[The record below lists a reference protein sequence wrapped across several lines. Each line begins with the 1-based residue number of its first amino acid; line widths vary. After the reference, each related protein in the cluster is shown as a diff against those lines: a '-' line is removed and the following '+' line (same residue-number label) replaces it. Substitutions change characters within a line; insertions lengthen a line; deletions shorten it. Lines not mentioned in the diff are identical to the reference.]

1 MKLIKNLYNWVLS
14 WAETRFAMTALF
26 ILAFIESIFFPIPP
40 DILLIA
46 MAMGAAAKSFRF
58 AIICTIGSVTGAV
71 VGYYIG
77 HFAWLNPNGE
87 FTGLANLFFNNI
99 PGFTYELYNNIKI
112 LFNEWDFWIIFTAGF
127 TPIPYKVFTI
137 TSGAFDMNIVM
148 FIIASV
154 ISRGARFFLV
164 AYLIWKF
171 GPSIKNFIDKYFNW
185 VALGFTAM
193 LIGGFIMIN
202 YWI

>member
-1 MKLIKNLYNWVLS
+1 MKQLKNLYNWVLS
-14 WAETRFAMTALF
+14 WAETPFALTALF

-46 MAMGAAAKSFRF
+46 MAMGAVAKSFRF
-58 AIICTIGSVTGAV
+58 ALICTLGSVLGAL

-77 HFAWLNPNGE
+77 HFSWLNSNGE
-87 FTGLANLFFNNI
+87 FTALANLFFNNI
-99 PGFTYELYNNIKI
+99 PGFTHELYNNIKV

-137 TSGAFDMNIVM
+137 TSGAFDMNLAM
-148 FIIASV
+148 FIIASI

-185 VALGFTAM
+185 VAIGFTVL
-193 LIGGFIMIN
+193 LIGGFVLIKYMI
-202 YWI
+202 